1 VWIHVTDIRIAS
13 QLQAEEAL
21 DRLGRGRITVFD
33 MPGLGVFW
41 RWMGRPASETRCL
54 SGLRMYIARI
64 EVFKNRGCMIGDC
77 ILMWLSACS
86 GVGSNGLSSFS
97 LAVQKNVGHPDEQF
111 LHGEVSFC
119 IKLPFQS

>member
-1 VWIHVTDIRIAS
+1 MWIHVTDIRIAS

-77 ILMWLSACS
+77 MYIDEASACS
-86 GVGSNGLSSFS
+86 GVEDNSLSSS
-97 LAVQKNVGHPDEQF
+97 A
-111 LHGEVSFC
+111 
-119 IKLPFQS
+119 